1 MYCNDICSA
10 VWTSHPDT
18 PWKNCEWG
26 TGMVDRTPRNDFAFW
41 TNAQQGGASDMTT
54 PGAAASAAEPHQPS
68 RCQWLNDQESHF
80 HHARR
85 FQTSPLSYFKWT
97 KGDNPHDH
105 GLGLGGHDGLHH
117 GLSVNDHIQRNSS
130 GGGAGGGG
138 NGGSIG
144 GGGGGG
150 GGINYART
158 TSTGSMSGP
167 PTPTNGPGGPNTPL
181 VVPQPVKPPSRT
193 GTKTYQCKICD
204 QVFTTKSDMLIH
216 CQQIHK
222 QDPKP
227 YKCPT
232 CSKSFANSSYLSQH
246 ARIHSG
252 LKPYKCEICE
262 RKFTQLSHLQQ
273 HIRTHTGE
281 KPYKCMHPDCPLK
294 FSQLSHLKQHFRSH
308 TGEKPYK
315 CLFMDCP
322 LKFAQ
327 LSHMKQ
333 HYRSHT
339 GEKPYKCMHQDCPL
353 KFAQLSHMKQ
363 HYRSHTGEKPYQCM
377 YQGCGKAFSQLSNLQ
392 SHSRSHMTDKPFRCN
407 SCYKCYADEQS
418 LREHIP
424 KHSDTKHLKTH
435 ICHICGKSYTQETYL
450 TRHMTKHS
458 QENVPKIMTRPI
470 KQEPMDLV
478 DRDFIGARLPDRS
491 TPSDLSMNPGGA
503 TSCSKGS
510 APSSAF
516 MPLSPFAANTVSSSS
531 GPGYHYSPGLSHNSL
546 SSPLPHISS
555 MASPR
560 YFPYDPIA
568 FGRKSDGQERNLNM
582 AGVPRESM
590 IANSLLSLQH
600 IKNYASQQM
609 PSFTPTPGAG
619 SRLA

>member
-315 CLFMDCP
+315 CLFM
-322 LKFAQ
+322 
-327 LSHMKQ
+327 
-333 HYRSHT
+333 
-339 GEKPYKCMHQDCPL
+339 
-353 KFAQLSHMKQ
+353 
-363 HYRSHTGEKPYQCM
+363 
-377 YQGCGKAFSQLSNLQ
+377 GCGKAFSQLSNLQ